1 MSVSSDIILWKIHS
15 RCPDFHLP
23 ANGFLLNDLKG
34 RGQEKQ
40 NTEREKSRKKTNIAE
55 VEAKEKTENRGAKK
69 SREQAAVK
77 KPEREKQKEAPEPKG
92 PRR

>member
-34 RGQEKQ
+34 RGQTAKQ
-40 NTEREKSRKKTNIAE
+40 EIMVDTPISRFPA
-55 VEAKEKTENRGAKK
+55 R
-69 SREQAAVK
+69 
-77 KPEREKQKEAPEPKG
+77 
-92 PRR
+92 PR